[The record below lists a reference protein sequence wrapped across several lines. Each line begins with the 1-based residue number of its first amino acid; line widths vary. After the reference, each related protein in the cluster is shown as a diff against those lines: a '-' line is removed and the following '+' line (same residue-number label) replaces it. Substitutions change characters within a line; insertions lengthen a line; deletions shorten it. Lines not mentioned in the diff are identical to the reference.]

1 MSSIPLKLKRFGD
14 DEFKDSTQ
22 SKINERILDFR
33 DKEARQKLE
42 SKRLSGDMPLSR
54 LSTKKQ
60 NTRHFAVKT

>member
-42 SKRLSGDMPLSR
+42 SKRLSGDMPL
-54 LSTKKQ
+54 
-60 NTRHFAVKT
+60 